1 MPVSIVTDP
10 QGKQYKVT
18 HPEGASESDI
28 FNVLQQQTTQQSLP
42 PKVIDAEDPL
52 ALDVVKG
59 LFTGA
64 AESTVSTIAGITQ
77 WAGQVYQSDSMLE
90 AAQDLRQYGQG
101 IGENV
106 GLDREFGESFA
117 GQVFRGIGQL
127 PVTAA
132 AGAAGFAA
140 GNVPGMIGAA
150 ALTTGGQ
157 MSSEFLGDME
167 QTLQKGYTDFDE
179 NEKDQALVGM
189 LAQTAIGTALETA
202 ALGKIMRPVLRQL
215 QKGGVSNKALKK
227 AIEKQKSALRQMGE
241 SSLAEGG
248 TEALQGQSLDTIAS
262 LLYDE
267 DRELVSMDVLR
278 KRALEFGVG
287 AVVGGTVSGGVQ
299 LIGGAPSAPSG
310 GTKADLNKPVQ
321 ERSEL
326 TIPDAVT
333 VTYKPIDGPV
343 KTVSL
348 AIDAGQDP
356 RAAVEAEL
364 AGRYDTTYP
373 MQIDTVSAPVP
384 VGPEQE
390 LDLPDQAPD
399 PTREQVPV
407 QPEAA
412 VEQAPEP
419 DVLDLDPEQELS
431 NIQTRAKQAG
441 MSEEQFRREAPAV
454 VDQLE
459 KRAREQAPAVR
470 GNFRISPRMSQSKPR
485 YSGQKV
491 AYNSDLE
498 LAVYMANGK
507 GKNASRVRSE
517 LIEAGYSPAEINAM
531 GKEVRAQMKKGYNP
545 NSRKPIS
552 VAIAQDVTAEV
563 AGVDRLSMSF
573 KDVLKRT
580 PEIQEQAKILKENIK
595 AGDRQQSRRLAEVAD
610 EFKPVHAYDFVP
622 APETNSEMRTALK
635 ENQVPL
641 FNAVVPDGKLV
652 AMRLDIPAYKYYGTW
667 IPVIHEPKG
676 NSFQAGNPLS
686 YKSTGVLE
694 NVQLGV
700 AGKNGLAALNIATGK
715 DKTTIAT
722 IRGTYKNVT
731 STQAKKMA
739 DKALKDPSYIQVGMD
754 PERRGYFYNRET
766 MQEVV
771 AGDQA
776 IQIGPLVLVKNPQY
790 GATPSNEWLSLGPD
804 VVAEAA
810 PLDKAEGEPLYE
822 FVDPFNGYPQTS
834 PMTLQE
840 VREAM
845 SDEDK
850 SYDRYGVVLDYRNM
864 REYRTNEQIEGD
876 VVAEAAPSKP
886 KEKKVTRDY
895 DLLSSP
901 FISDYSGPGPT
912 DTSVPDYGSF
922 HYVVSSPQQQ
932 ELNAAIASG
941 AVDNLADQVAN
952 EAATMMND
960 PAIAAG
966 IGWYGRMR
974 QRLSQIFGND
984 LPIFTQLLGTTS
996 AQTPVETNFRFSVDL
1011 YNRFKAGE
1019 FDANI
1024 KEYLK
1029 LYGQMKA
1036 GTLGDLLLKDKV
1048 KNSKGVLYTPEM
1060 IKKSEPSALLS
1071 SAAEHYNLEPA
1082 QTSGKKYGTNS
1093 YPALKALAQV
1103 WFNERL
1109 SKDKM
1114 TPKTPQFTM
1123 NLNGESLEATIDV
1136 WAARLLRRVIYAGQ
1150 ADARILPSQETAVN
1164 NPDFALGQLVFRRA
1178 AQKLN
1183 MNPDDLQALVWFGE
1197 KQIWDRNGWTGAA
1210 GALKSSFDEPADVFY
1225 PVDGSTRSEADANLI
1240 LDFLAKER
1248 LVKRDIEFPDAVA
1261 KTRQNENRKEYD
1273 KFLRQRVISDYL
1285 KSRGSGA
1292 VYESSSVESNRKRQ
1306 VTRSINRLSSYTG
1319 KVSYKNGT
1327 GKEPKGSLKVVK
1339 RGPVLGENRFARIAK
1354 DNKDGNK
1361 FGSSVDVFKA
1371 SDYKGYDLIITSSE
1385 RGESVTMAI
1394 SPDGELSSV
1403 TKSSNATAQD
1413 VDAAFDMAISTGKVK
1428 FLNGFETVLPVK
1440 YASYG
1445 FTPVAR
1451 LKFNPEFQPDGWST
1465 QTYRNFNGGQPD
1477 VVFMRFDGTVGSEYD
1492 GTGFPEV
1499 DTYEEG
1505 VRLASQEDVTAQA
1518 TDTEVEDRG
1527 PRDTYDNGGQ
1537 VQDAIEKEFFPI
1549 GDKISTPIVMRM
1561 GNTDYVARY
1570 NATRGII
1577 EYNPMLLLKR
1587 SKAGVRAAMREEIIH
1602 AAMHQVL
1609 MVSARK
1615 KFSMAEGGKVWR
1627 DFFDAYGKT
1636 LTDVELSDIK
1646 DVYQNIK
1653 PEDYVAYGSEYS
1665 RAVIQ
1670 NLLYGEFSEQYQM
1683 ESQGGPAW
1691 NAIVQLLRSVQA
1703 YMAKVL
1709 GPMIKTNPEAAQVIV
1724 DSVELLK
1731 AADPAL
1737 RPKNQDVVARAY
1749 DATDKNTAKE
1759 NTEAGERVGQDASE
1773 RIREE
1778 RKWLD
1783 GAFRKTASKYLTP
1796 VITRLNRINPM
1807 FGRILQNLDSAIRMR
1822 SIGYRKQTE
1831 MFFNKLNAV
1840 KGAEFQELKQ
1850 LMFFSPTPEEANL
1863 PSNKAKMQRRDAL
1876 LHKHGLLN
1884 MYRLDVQPILE
1895 EIYTEYNELGMPK
1908 IGYLEDYFP
1917 RVIKDLEG
1925 LIKSY
1930 GHKTKRTF
1938 ELLVNEENIRRSEM
1952 KDADGN
1958 PAPLPEMQETERA
1971 RFFQDFLQGKFR
1983 LDLNGVKLPG
1993 NVKAREIQL
2002 IPEDKLKFYD
2012 NPGIAFGKYTTNM
2025 SRAIES
2031 FKVVGDTKKGE
2042 GRLLGELGKL
2052 TEQLFTAGQIDQADA
2067 NELKSLTE
2075 LITSQFQAE
2084 NEILKSLGTLTYM
2097 ATLINPGPVL
2107 VQIMD
2112 LYKVALYR
2120 GLGGVVSGTY
2130 RTVTGNRRFDIER
2143 DFGIAKTQLSAEFE
2157 DPSFL
2162 TKALDFGLSRL
2173 VPFRQMDTAMKHA
2186 SVEAAYDD
2194 FVKKANAPVGSKKHQ
2209 QLVDYLTIKMGPEG
2223 ARKAISD
2230 LKLDRAAESKEIK
2243 EALLSEL
2250 LERQPLTYLQVP
2262 EGYQTDPSKRLF
2274 YKLSTFMLLDLNYNR
2289 QEFMNDLGGPGK
2301 TLQQRTVALRRLA
2314 YMATL
2319 LTMFGLPSDL
2329 LDDWIAGKDTYIP
2342 EHVMNNMLGM
2352 FGLSRYTTSSALNKG
2367 VVESVIQRFT
2377 PPAINIMIDG
2387 EQSLRSWVKGDK
2399 ELFEIKSWRN
2409 SPLSDVWYY
2418 RTGGGVESQ
2427 RKYQKKQR
2435 KEGVTPTFDR

>member
-1 MPVSIVTDP
+1 MAVSIVRSPDGR
-10 QGKQYKVT
+10 QHKVQ
-18 HPEGASESDI
+18 HPEGIASSQI
-28 FNVLQQQTTQQSLP
+28 VKYAQRQIASAAN
-42 PKVIDAEDPL
+42 AEDGFIV
-52 ALDVVKG
+52 DVGKG
-59 LFTGA
+59 LFTGGSQAAVNSAAGVTQWVGQAYGSESLLQA
-64 AESTVSTIAGITQ
+64 AEDMRQFGQGVGDDIGLDEDFRQSFF
-77 WAGQVYQSDSMLE
+77 GQVV
-90 AAQDLRQYGQG
+90 QG
-101 IGENV
+101 
-106 GLDREFGESFA
+106 L
-117 GQVFRGIGQL
+117 GQV
-127 PVTAA
+127 PVTIG
-132 AGAAGFAA
+132 AGVAGFAA
-140 GNVPGMIGAA
+140 AGPVGAFGAA
-150 ALTTGGQ
+150 AITTGGQ

-167 QTLQKGYTDFDE
+167 QTLGKGYTDFNS
-179 NEKDQALVGM
+179 NEKANALTGM
-189 LAQTAIGTALETA
+189 LAQTALGTTLEMA
-202 ALGKIMRPVLRQL
+202 ALGKALRPLI
-215 QKGGVSNKALKK
+215 KKMGTTGVSAKVLKK
-227 AIEKQKSALRQMGE
+227 AIGKDQGALRELVEAAG
-241 SSLAEGG
+241 AEGL
-248 TEALQGQSLDTIAS
+248 TEAAQGQSLDTLAS

-267 DRELVSMDVLR
+267 DRELITFDTL
-278 KRALEFGVG
+278 KRRTMEFGVG
-287 AVVGGTVSGGVQ
+287 AVVGGTVSGGAQ

-310 GTKADLNKPVQ
+310 GTKADLKKPVQ

-348 AIDAGQDP
+348 AIDPGQDP
-356 RAAVEAEL
+356 RAAVEEEL
-364 AGRYDTTYP
+364 AGRYDRTYP
-373 MQIDTVSAPVP
+373 MKIDTVSAPVP

-399 PTREQVPV
+399 ATQEEVPV

-412 VEQAPEP
+412 VPTQEQAPVEQVLPEVVPQVVPATEQAPEARSFSLP
-419 DVLDLDPEQELS
+419 QNLS
-431 NIQTRAKQAG
+431 STAQPKYKQ
-441 MSEEQFRREAPAV
+441 
-454 VDQLE
+454 
-459 KRAREQAPAVR
+459 
-470 GNFRISPRMSQSKPR
+470 
-485 YSGQKV
+485 SGEIKF
-491 AYNSDLE
+491 ASDLE
-498 LAVYMANGK
+498 RAAYSATTSTSSDPAKRKRTKYRKL
-507 GKNASRVRSE
+507 
-517 LIEAGYSPAEINAM
+517 LQDAGYSTTEINAM
-531 GKEVRAQMKKGYNP
+531 GREVRSQMRDQYDGAGSELSVDLNKDKLLPSDFESDITANAANELGVQPQVQFDDNEALNALPKKEKAKFNRHKDEPIERGAVRLNLGSAFSKEGVPGRLFVQTLHPIKRTGAPDYGKAHSYGRAFTLRNATFSVNP
-545 NSRKPIS
+545 FAKTIIRSKADNKYPMAS
-552 VAIAQDVTAEV
+552 VDGDVVADAEPNLEGEVLSFNPFANDSFVDSQGRVVTGADEVTVYGTKAYARGNIQYAEGSPEVVTASEI
-563 AGVDRLSMSF
+563 LS
-573 KDVLKRT
+573 L
-580 PEIQEQAKILKENIK
+580 AKQGKK
-595 AGDRQQSRRLAEVAD
+595 Y
-610 EFKPVHAYDFVP
+610 VHPKF
-622 APETNSEMRTALK
+622 
-635 ENQVPL
+635 
-641 FNAVVPDGKLV
+641 
-652 AMRLDIPAYKYYGTW
+652 
-667 IPVIHEPKG
+667 HPKG
-676 NSFQAGNPLS
+676 VSLNSLS
-686 YKSTGVLE
+686 ELQIEKLE
-694 NVQLGV
+694 
-700 AGKNGLAALNIATGK
+700 ALAAEE
-715 DKTTIAT
+715 
-722 IRGTYKNVT
+722 
-731 STQAKKMA
+731 S
-739 DKALKDPSYIQVGMD
+739 
-754 PERRGYFYNRET
+754 
-766 MQEVV
+766 
-771 AGDQA
+771 
-776 IQIGPLVLVKNPQY
+776 
-790 GATPSNEWLSLGPD
+790 PD

-810 PLDKAEGEPLYE
+810 PLKAK
-822 FVDPFNGYPQTS
+822 
-834 PMTLQE
+834 
-840 VREAM
+840 A
-845 SDEDK
+845 K
-850 SYDRYGVVLDYRNM
+850 K
-864 REYRTNEQIEGD
+864 
-876 VVAEAAPSKP
+876 A
-886 KEKKVTRDY
+886 KKVTRDY

-901 FISDYSGPGPT
+901 FISNYSGPGPT

-922 HYVVSSPQQQ
+922 HYVVSNPQQQ

-952 EAATMMND
+952 EAAAMMND

-984 LPIFTQLLGTTS
+984 LSIFTQLLGTTS

-1071 SAAEHYNLEPA
+1071 SAAEHYNLEPT

-1150 ADARILPSQETAVN
+1150 ADSRILPSQETAVN

-1319 KVSYKNGT
+1319 KVSYKKGT

-1354 DNKDGNK
+1354 ANKDGNK

-1385 RGESVTMAI
+1385 RGESVTIAI

-1428 FLNGFETVLPVK
+1428 FLNGFETILPDK

-1451 LKFNPEFQPDGWST
+1451 LKFDPEFQPDGWST

-1492 GTGFPEV
+1492 RTGFPEV

-1505 VRLASQEDVTAQA
+1505 VRLANQEDVTAQA
-1518 TDTEVEDRG
+1518 AQPEVEDRG

-1537 VQDAIEKEFFPI
+1537 VQDAIEKEFDPI
-1549 GDKISTPIVMRM
+1549 GKKINTPIVMRM
-1561 GNTDYVARY
+1561 GKTDYVARY

-1587 SKAGVRAAMREEIIH
+1587 SIAGIRAAMREEIIH

-1609 MVSARK
+1609 MIAARK
-1615 KFSMAEGGKVWR
+1615 KFSMAEGGKVWK
-1627 DFFDAYGKT
+1627 DFFDAFGKT
-1636 LTDVELSDIK
+1636 LTAEERSGIMNMYTGLEADNYIG
-1646 DVYQNIK
+1646 Q
-1653 PEDYVAYGSEYS
+1653 GSEYS

-1670 NLLYGEFSEQYQM
+1670 KLLYGEFSEQYVAVK
-1683 ESQGGPAW
+1683 EGGAAW
-1691 NAIVQLLRSVQA
+1691 NAIVQMMRSVQA

-1724 DSVELLK
+1724 DTVELLK
-1731 AADPAL
+1731 AADPSI
-1737 RPKNQDVVARAY
+1737 RPKSQDVVAQAY

-1822 SIGYRKQTE
+1822 SMGYRKQTE

-1938 ELLVNEENIRRSEM
+1938 EVLVREENIRRSEM

-1958 PAPLPEMQETERA
+1958 PAPLPEMQETELA

-1983 LDLNGVKLPG
+1983 VDLNGVKLPG

-2052 TEQLFTAGQIDQADA
+2052 TDQLFTAGQIDEADA

-2186 SVEAAYDD
+2186 SIEAAYDD

-2209 QLVDYLTIKMGPEG
+2209 QLIDYLTIKMGPEG
-2223 ARKAISD
+2223 ARKAIDD

-2352 FGLSRYTTSSALNKG
+2352 FGLSRYTTSRALNKG
-2367 VVESVIQRFT
+2367 AVESVIQRFT

-2427 RKYQKKQR
+2427 RKYQEKQR
-2435 KEGVTPTFDR
+2435 KEGITPTFDR

>member
-1 MPVSIVTDP
+1 MAVSIVRSPDGR
-10 QGKQYKVT
+10 QHKVQ
-18 HPEGASESDI
+18 HPEGIASSQI
-28 FNVLQQQTTQQSLP
+28 VKYAQRQIASAAN
-42 PKVIDAEDPL
+42 AEDGFIV
-52 ALDVVKG
+52 DVGKG
-59 LFTGA
+59 LFTGGSQAAVNSAAGVTQWVGQAYGSESLLQA
-64 AESTVSTIAGITQ
+64 AEDMRQFGQGVGDDIGLDEDFRQSFF
-77 WAGQVYQSDSMLE
+77 GQVV
-90 AAQDLRQYGQG
+90 QG
-101 IGENV
+101 
-106 GLDREFGESFA
+106 L
-117 GQVFRGIGQL
+117 GQV
-127 PVTAA
+127 PVTIG
-132 AGAAGFAA
+132 AGVAGFAA
-140 GNVPGMIGAA
+140 AGPVGAFGAA
-150 ALTTGGQ
+150 AITTGGQ

-167 QTLQKGYTDFDE
+167 QTLGKGYTDFNS
-179 NEKDQALVGM
+179 NEKANALTGM
-189 LAQTAIGTALETA
+189 LAQTALGTTLEMA
-202 ALGKIMRPVLRQL
+202 ALGKALRPLI
-215 QKGGVSNKALKK
+215 KKMGTTGVSAKVLKK
-227 AIEKQKSALRQMGE
+227 AIGKDQGALRELVEAAG
-241 SSLAEGG
+241 AEGL
-248 TEALQGQSLDTIAS
+248 TEAAQGQSLDTLAS

-267 DRELVSMDVLR
+267 DRELITFDTL
-278 KRALEFGVG
+278 KRRTMEFGVG
-287 AVVGGTVSGGVQ
+287 AVVGGTVSGGAQ

-310 GTKADLNKPVQ
+310 GTKADLKKPVQ

-348 AIDAGQDP
+348 AIDPGQDP
-356 RAAVEAEL
+356 RAAVEEEL
-364 AGRYDTTYP
+364 AGRYDRTYP
-373 MQIDTVSAPVP
+373 MKIDTVSAPVP

-399 PTREQVPV
+399 ATQEEVPV

-412 VEQAPEP
+412 VPTQEQAPVEQVLPEVVPQVVPATEQAPEARSFSLP
-419 DVLDLDPEQELS
+419 QNLS
-431 NIQTRAKQAG
+431 STAQPKYKQ
-441 MSEEQFRREAPAV
+441 
-454 VDQLE
+454 
-459 KRAREQAPAVR
+459 
-470 GNFRISPRMSQSKPR
+470 
-485 YSGQKV
+485 SGEIKF
-491 AYNSDLE
+491 ASDLE
-498 LAVYMANGK
+498 RAAYSATTSTSSDPAKRKRTKYRKL
-507 GKNASRVRSE
+507 
-517 LIEAGYSPAEINAM
+517 LQDAGYSTTEINAM
-531 GKEVRAQMKKGYNP
+531 GREVRSQMRDQYDGAGSELSVDLNKDKLLPSDFESDITANAANELGVQPQVQFDDNEALNALPKKEKAKFNRHKDEPIERGAVRLNLGSAFSKEGVPGRLFVQTLHPIKRTGAPDYGKAHSYGRAFTLRNATFSVNP
-545 NSRKPIS
+545 FAKTIIRSKADNKYPMAS
-552 VAIAQDVTAEV
+552 VDGDVVADAEPNLEGEVLSFNPFANDSFVDSQGRVVTGADEVTVYGTKAYARGNIQYAEGSPEVVTASEI
-563 AGVDRLSMSF
+563 LS
-573 KDVLKRT
+573 L
-580 PEIQEQAKILKENIK
+580 AKQGKK
-595 AGDRQQSRRLAEVAD
+595 Y
-610 EFKPVHAYDFVP
+610 VHPKF
-622 APETNSEMRTALK
+622 
-635 ENQVPL
+635 
-641 FNAVVPDGKLV
+641 
-652 AMRLDIPAYKYYGTW
+652 
-667 IPVIHEPKG
+667 HPKG
-676 NSFQAGNPLS
+676 VSLNSLS
-686 YKSTGVLE
+686 ELQIEKLE
-694 NVQLGV
+694 
-700 AGKNGLAALNIATGK
+700 ALAAEE
-715 DKTTIAT
+715 
-722 IRGTYKNVT
+722 
-731 STQAKKMA
+731 S
-739 DKALKDPSYIQVGMD
+739 
-754 PERRGYFYNRET
+754 
-766 MQEVV
+766 
-771 AGDQA
+771 
-776 IQIGPLVLVKNPQY
+776 
-790 GATPSNEWLSLGPD
+790 PD

-810 PLDKAEGEPLYE
+810 PLKAK
-822 FVDPFNGYPQTS
+822 
-834 PMTLQE
+834 
-840 VREAM
+840 A
-845 SDEDK
+845 K
-850 SYDRYGVVLDYRNM
+850 K
-864 REYRTNEQIEGD
+864 
-876 VVAEAAPSKP
+876 A
-886 KEKKVTRDY
+886 KKVTRDY

-901 FISDYSGPGPT
+901 FISNYSGPGPT

-922 HYVVSSPQQQ
+922 HYVVSNPQQQ

-952 EAATMMND
+952 EAAAMMND

-984 LPIFTQLLGTTS
+984 LSIFTQLLGTTS

-1071 SAAEHYNLEPA
+1071 SAAEHYNLEPT

-1150 ADARILPSQETAVN
+1150 ADSRILPSQETAVN

-1319 KVSYKNGT
+1319 KVSYKKGT

-1354 DNKDGNK
+1354 ANKDGNK

-1385 RGESVTMAI
+1385 RGESVTIAI

-1428 FLNGFETVLPVK
+1428 FLNGFETILPDK

-1451 LKFNPEFQPDGWST
+1451 LKFDPEFQPDGWST

-1492 GTGFPEV
+1492 RTGFPEV

-1505 VRLASQEDVTAQA
+1505 VRLANQEDVTAQA
-1518 TDTEVEDRG
+1518 AQPEVEDRG

-1537 VQDAIEKEFFPI
+1537 VQDAIEKEFDPI
-1549 GDKISTPIVMRM
+1549 GKKINTPIVMRM
-1561 GNTDYVARY
+1561 GKTDYVARY

-1587 SKAGVRAAMREEIIH
+1587 SIAGIRAAMREEIIH

-1609 MVSARK
+1609 MIAARK
-1615 KFSMAEGGKVWR
+1615 KFSMAEGGKVWK
-1627 DFFDAYGKT
+1627 DFFDAFGKT
-1636 LTDVELSDIK
+1636 LTAEERSGIMNMYTGLEADNYIG
-1646 DVYQNIK
+1646 Q
-1653 PEDYVAYGSEYS
+1653 GSEYS

-1670 NLLYGEFSEQYQM
+1670 KLLYGEFSEQYVAVK
-1683 ESQGGPAW
+1683 EGGAAW
-1691 NAIVQLLRSVQA
+1691 NAIVQMMRSVQA

-1724 DSVELLK
+1724 DTVELLK
-1731 AADPAL
+1731 AADPSI
-1737 RPKNQDVVARAY
+1737 RPKSQDVVAQAY

-1822 SIGYRKQTE
+1822 SMGYRKQTE

-1938 ELLVNEENIRRSEM
+1938 EVLVREENIRRSEL

-1993 NVKAREIQL
+1993 NVKAREINF
-2002 IPEDKLKFYD
+2002 IDADKLKFYD

-2052 TEQLFTAGQIDQADA
+2052 TDQLFTAGQIDEADA
-2067 NELKSLTE
+2067 NELKTLTE

-2186 SVEAAYDD
+2186 SIEAAYDD

-2209 QLVDYLTIKMGPEG
+2209 QLIDYLTIKMGPEG
-2223 ARKAISD
+2223 ARKAIND

-2250 LERQPLTYLQVP
+2250 LERQPMTYLQVP

-2352 FGLSRYTTSSALNKG
+2352 FGLSRYTTSRALNKG
-2367 VVESVIQRFT
+2367 AVESVIQRFT

-2427 RKYQKKQR
+2427 RKYQEKQR
-2435 KEGVTPTFDR
+2435 KEGITPTFDR

>member
-1 MPVSIVTDP
+1 MDQLARVYDDDREYNIDSVK
-10 QGKQYKVT
+10 GYLY
-18 HPEGASESDI
+18 EGAVGATVGGIASTGTSVVKNIGSETSGTKKSDLKKE
-28 FNVLQQQTTQQSLP
+28 V
-42 PKVIDAEDPL
+42 EDRPALEVPRTVQVEYKELDGQVRVFPL
-52 ALDVVKG
+52 A
-59 LFTGA
+59 
-64 AESTVSTIAGITQ
+64 
-77 WAGQVYQSDSMLE
+77 
-90 AAQDLRQYGQG
+90 
-101 IGENV
+101 
-106 GLDREFGESFA
+106 
-117 GQVFRGIGQL
+117 
-127 PVTAA
+127 VT
-132 AGAAGFAA
+132 
-140 GNVPGMIGAA
+140 
-150 ALTTGGQ
+150 
-157 MSSEFLGDME
+157 E
-167 QTLQKGYTDFDE
+167 
-179 NEKDQALVGM
+179 
-189 LAQTAIGTALETA
+189 
-202 ALGKIMRPVLRQL
+202 
-215 QKGGVSNKALKK
+215 
-227 AIEKQKSALRQMGE
+227 
-241 SSLAEGG
+241 
-248 TEALQGQSLDTIAS
+248 
-262 LLYDE
+262 
-267 DRELVSMDVLR
+267 
-278 KRALEFGVG
+278 
-287 AVVGGTVSGGVQ
+287 
-299 LIGGAPSAPSG
+299 
-310 GTKADLNKPVQ
+310 
-321 ERSEL
+321 
-326 TIPDAVT
+326 
-333 VTYKPIDGPV
+333 
-343 KTVSL
+343 
-348 AIDAGQDP
+348 GQDP
-356 RAAVEAEL
+356 MAAAEEAL
-364 AGRYDTTYP
+364 AGRYDP
-373 MQIDTVSAPVP
+373 AFGLTVTDRAQP

-399 PTREQVPV
+399 PTQEEVPV

-412 VEQAPEP
+412 VPTQEQAPVEQVLPEVVPQVVPATEQAPEARSFSLP
-419 DVLDLDPEQELS
+419 QNLS
-431 NIQTRAKQAG
+431 STAQPKYKQ
-441 MSEEQFRREAPAV
+441 
-454 VDQLE
+454 
-459 KRAREQAPAVR
+459 
-470 GNFRISPRMSQSKPR
+470 
-485 YSGQKV
+485 SGEIKF
-491 AYNSDLE
+491 ASDLE
-498 LAVYMANGK
+498 RAAYSATTSTSSDPAKRKRTKYRKL
-507 GKNASRVRSE
+507 
-517 LIEAGYSPAEINAM
+517 LQDAGYSSAEINAM
-531 GKEVRAQMKKGYNP
+531 GREVRSQMRDQYDLGGP
-545 NSRKPIS
+545 GSELF
-552 VAIAQDVTAEV
+552 VA
-563 AGVDRLSMSF
+563 L
-573 KDVLKRT
+573 
-580 PEIQEQAKILKENIK
+580 
-595 AGDRQQSRRLAEVAD
+595 
-610 EFKPVHAYDFVP
+610 
-622 APETNSEMRTALK
+622 
-635 ENQVPL
+635 
-641 FNAVVPDGKLV
+641 
-652 AMRLDIPAYKYYGTW
+652 
-667 IPVIHEPKG
+667 
-676 NSFQAGNPLS
+676 
-686 YKSTGVLE
+686 
-694 NVQLGV
+694 
-700 AGKNGLAALNIATGK
+700 
-715 DKTTIAT
+715 
-722 IRGTYKNVT
+722 
-731 STQAKKMA
+731 
-739 DKALKDPSYIQVGMD
+739 
-754 PERRGYFYNRET
+754 
-766 MQEVV
+766 
-771 AGDQA
+771 
-776 IQIGPLVLVKNPQY
+776 PQ
-790 GATPSNEWLSLGPD
+790 D
-804 VVAEAA
+804 VVAEASATYIPKRYVGEQAEQA
-810 PLDKAEGEPLYE
+810 PPFFQSFSPEQYDEGRFVDLETKKDLSNQTFENGSIRIEGGRPVLETSDNASETILDSKASEEGPLVRTNLFKQKAGWKWTKAPDGAPSTIVSVERGDHYYTLSFISNKPLTLKTYPKKKNEPRGKPTTRGKLKLGKKVGEIRTTPSKWHPKGKLHPVYDTVTVGEPDVVAKAEPLYE
-822 FVDPFNGYPQTS
+822 FIDPFYGYPQTD

-845 SDEDK
+845 SDEDW
-850 SYDRYGVVLDYRNM
+850 DGPMLDYRNM
-864 REYRTNEQIEGD
+864 REYTADEEVEPD
-876 VVAEAAPSKP
+876 VVAEAAPLKA
-886 KEKKVTRDY
+886 KAKKAKKVTRDY

-901 FISDYSGPGPT
+901 FISNYSGPGPT

-922 HYVVSSPQQQ
+922 HYVVSNPQQQ

-952 EAATMMND
+952 EAAAMMND

-984 LPIFTQLLGTTS
+984 LSIFTQLLGTTS

-1071 SAAEHYNLEPA
+1071 SAAEHYNLEPT

-1150 ADARILPSQETAVN
+1150 ADSRILPSQETAVN

-1319 KVSYKNGT
+1319 KVSYKKGT

-1354 DNKDGNK
+1354 ANKDGNK

-1385 RGESVTMAI
+1385 RGESVTIAI

-1428 FLNGFETVLPVK
+1428 FLNGFETILPDK

-1451 LKFNPEFQPDGWST
+1451 LKFDPEFQPDGWST

-1477 VVFMRFDGTVGSEYD
+1477 VVFMRFDGTIGSEYD

-1505 VRLASQEDVTAQA
+1505 VRLANQEDVTAQA
-1518 TDTEVEDRG
+1518 AQSEVEDRG
-1527 PRDTYDNGGQ
+1527 PQDTFDNGGQ
-1537 VQDAIEKEFFPI
+1537 VMDFVESTFDAVA
-1549 GDKISTPIVMRM
+1549 DKIGIAIRPAM
-1561 GNTDYVARY
+1561 GVNYVARY
-1570 NATRGII
+1570 NATQQVI
-1577 EYNPMLLLKR
+1577 EYNPMALLNR
-1587 SKAGVRAAMREEIIH
+1587 SKSGVKAAMREEIIH
-1602 AAMHQVL
+1602 AAMHNVL
-1609 MVSARK
+1609 MQQQRK
-1615 KFSMAEGGKVWR
+1615 TGRSRNPGDVWV
-1627 DFFDAYGKT
+1627 DFFETFAKT
-1636 LTDVELSDIK
+1636 LTAQERVDIG
-1646 DVYQNIK
+1646 DVYQSLTT
-1653 PEDYVAYGSEYS
+1653 YHALGAEYS
-1665 RAVIQ
+1665 RAVVQ

-1683 ESQGGPAW
+1683 QSKGGPAW
-1691 NAIVQLLRSVQA
+1691 DAIVQLLRSVQA

-1709 GPMIKTNPEAAQVIV
+1709 GPMRKTNPEAAQLIV

-1731 AADPAL
+1731 AADPSI
-1737 RPKNQDVVARAY
+1737 RPKNQDVVAQAY

-1822 SIGYRKQTE
+1822 SMGYRKQTE

-1938 ELLVNEENIRRSEM
+1938 EVLVREENIRRSEL

-2052 TEQLFTAGQIDQADA
+2052 TEQLFTAGQIDEADA

-2186 SVEAAYDD
+2186 SIEAAYDD
-2194 FVKKANAPVGSKKHQ
+2194 FVKKAKAPVGSKKHQ
-2209 QLVDYLTIKMGPEG
+2209 QLIDYLTIKMGPEG
-2223 ARKAISD
+2223 ARKAIDD

-2250 LERQPLTYLQVP
+2250 LERQPMTYLQVP

-2352 FGLSRYTTSSALNKG
+2352 FGLSRYTTSRALNKG
-2367 VVESVIQRFT
+2367 AVESVIQRFT

-2399 ELFEIKSWRN
+2399 ELFDIKSWRN

-2435 KEGVTPTFDR
+2435 KEGITPTFDR

>member
-1 MPVSIVTDP
+1 MAVSSVLGPD
-10 QGKQYKVT
+10 GKTYT
-18 HPEGASESDI
+18 LEHPDGASQEDI
-28 FNVLQQQTTQQSLP
+28 FKFVHQSTQVKPEPTKPGVVGNVVRGIP
-42 PKVIDAEDPL
+42 A
-52 ALDVVKG
+52 
-59 LFTGA
+59 GA
-64 AESTVSTIAGITQ
+64 AAAGYDVLGAIGTMAYEGLGKYAKRGADPEYVEKIDQ
-77 WAGQVYQSDSMLE
+77 AVRGAQEKVAEYTFDIGATAGE
-90 AAQDLRQYGQG
+90 AFGVDEGRFSAD
-101 IGENV
+101 V
-106 GLDREFGESFA
+106 G
-117 GQVFRGIGQL
+117 RGLGQL
-127 PVTAA
+127 PLMVVTAGMASVPMSFAEVIKDAEQSLGVKYHEMSEEEKAKVA
-132 AGAAGFAA
+132 A
-140 GNVPGMIGAA
+140 
-150 ALTTGGQ
+150 TGGAYAAFSLAADRIGLKY
-157 MSSEFLGDME
+157 MGLTKLNKFFDGSETVKGSIVKDVLKGTLGE
-167 QTLQKGYTDFDE
+167 GLTETSQAVV
-179 NEKDQALVGM
+179 KDQLARVYDDDREYNIDSVKEYLYEGAVG
-189 LAQTAIGTALETA
+189 ATVGGIASTGTSVVKNIGSETLGTKKSDLKKPVEDRPALEIPRTVQVEYKE
-202 ALGKIMRPVLRQL
+202 LDGQVRVVPI
-215 QKGGVSNKALKK
+215 S
-227 AIEKQKSALRQMGE
+227 I
-241 SSLAEGG
+241 
-248 TEALQGQSLDTIAS
+248 TE
-262 LLYDE
+262 
-267 DRELVSMDVLR
+267 
-278 KRALEFGVG
+278 
-287 AVVGGTVSGGVQ
+287 
-299 LIGGAPSAPSG
+299 
-310 GTKADLNKPVQ
+310 
-321 ERSEL
+321 
-326 TIPDAVT
+326 
-333 VTYKPIDGPV
+333 
-343 KTVSL
+343 
-348 AIDAGQDP
+348 GQDP
-356 RAAVEAEL
+356 MAVAEEAL
-364 AGRYDTTYP
+364 AGRYDPAYGV
-373 MQIDTVSAPVP
+373 TVTDQAQP

-399 PTREQVPV
+399 PTQEDVPV

-412 VEQAPEP
+412 VEPE
-419 DVLDLDPEQELS
+419 VVE
-431 NIQTRAKQAG
+431 A
-441 MSEEQFRREAPAV
+441 EAPAV
-454 VDQLE
+454 DQAPVEQVLPE
-459 KRAREQAPAVR
+459 VVPQVVPATAQAPEAAPVVQEQAPAVR
-470 GNFRISPRMSQSKPR
+470 GNFRISPRMAKSKPR
-485 YSGQKV
+485 YRGQTV
-491 AYNSDLE
+491 AYGSELE
-498 LAVYMANGK
+498 LAVYMATGK
-507 GKNASRVRSE
+507 GKNASKVRSE

-531 GKEVRAQMKKGYNP
+531 SEEVRAQMKKGYNP
-545 NSRKPIS
+545 NSSKPIS
-552 VAIAQDVTAEV
+552 VAIAQDVTAEA

-573 KDVLKRT
+573 KDVTKRT
-580 PEIQEQAKILKENIK
+580 LEIQEQAKILRENIK
-595 AGDRQQSRRLAEVAD
+595 AGDREQSRAVAQAAD
-610 EFKPVHAYDFVP
+610 EFKPVQSYDFVP
-622 APETNSEMRTALK
+622 APESNSEMRNALSK
-635 ENQVPL
+635 DKVNKL
-641 FNAVVPDGKLV
+641 NAPVKDGAPV
-652 AMRLDIPAYKYYGTW
+652 AVRLDIPAYVSTGTW
-667 IPVIHEPKG
+667 VPVVHEQTS
-676 NSFQAGNPLS
+676 SFRPGTPMSYQATAVVDGA
-686 YKSTGVLE
+686 T
-694 NVQLGV
+694 LGIV
-700 AGKNGLAALNIATGK
+700 SDIAVSGIAAGKAK
-715 DKTTIAT
+715 STIAT
-722 IRGTYKNVT
+722 IKGNLKKVT
-731 STQAKKMA
+731 PTQAKKMA

-810 PLDKAEGEPLYE
+810 PLEMSK
-822 FVDPFNGYPQTS
+822 V
-834 PMTLQE
+834 
-840 VREAM
+840 
-845 SDEDK
+845 SDENNSSRIGTALQKGKNTTTPEDNV
-850 SYDRYGVVLDYRNM
+850 SPDRITPANLKKQMAKMTHFVKKVVKDGKEKGRNVKFPKWM
-864 REYRTNEQIEGD
+864 RAKRGAKAQAEAFIKQFKDNLVALHNAFPAEYRTRATQWYDGARKIVDRAAEQTG
-876 VVAEAAPSKP
+876 
-886 KEKKVTRDY
+886 
-895 DLLSSP
+895 L
-901 FISDYSGPGPT
+901 
-912 DTSVPDYGSF
+912 TS
-922 HYVVSSPQQQ
+922 
-932 ELNAAIASG
+932 E
-941 AVDNLADQVAN
+941 QVAGVM
-952 EAATMMND
+952 AALSPLKDWFQNVQMGLNLVDVAVND
-960 PAIAAG
+960 
-966 IGWYGRMR
+966 
-974 QRLSQIFGND
+974 SDNVF
-984 LPIFTQLLGTTS
+984 TS
-996 AQTPVETNFRFSVDL
+996 AQ
-1011 YNRFKAGE
+1011 YK
-1019 FDANI
+1019 DAINI
-1024 KEYLK
+1024 VLE
-1029 LYGQMKA
+1029 QSA
-1036 GTLGDLLLKDKV
+1036 DNKV
-1048 KNSKGVLYTPEM
+1048 KNERKKLFKLLEGKTIRELFNEGTEESKQLAAWAARIISTQKHGFYHDVLSPEGNSLGIRRNKDGSPKTM
-1060 IKKSEPSALLS
+1060 VWQSIPFIVKSLDIVYDGSVQNISNQL
-1071 SAAEHYNLEPA
+1071 
-1082 QTSGKKYGTNS
+1082 GKKHKIRNFYNNIIAPNNPYG
-1093 YPALKALAQV
+1093 
-1103 WFNERL
+1103 
-1109 SKDKM
+1109 D
-1114 TPKTPQFTM
+1114 
-1123 NLNGESLEATIDV
+1123 ATIDTHAV
-1136 WAARLLRRVIYAGQ
+1136 NATTLFPMGGSGYQ
-1150 ADARILPSQETAVN
+1150 ADLNFGKAGVGGGGVSGTYWLHLEAYKQAAKEVGIQPRQMQSITWEAVRMLFPDSSKRDQKFLDKYEQIWNNSTDAETTRQQILSEGIEPPEWATYRPRPLSGTEAVEASVRENARPKVEPAGS
-1164 NPDFALGQLVFRRA
+1164 
-1178 AQKLN
+1178 
-1183 MNPDDLQALVWFGE
+1183 LQA
-1197 KQIWDRNGWTGAA
+1197 DNG
-1210 GALKSSFDEPADVFY
+1210 
-1225 PVDGSTRSEADANLI
+1225 
-1240 LDFLAKER
+1240 
-1248 LVKRDIEFPDAVA
+1248 
-1261 KTRQNENRKEYD
+1261 
-1273 KFLRQRVISDYL
+1273 
-1285 KSRGSGA
+1285 RGS
-1292 VYESSSVESNRKRQ
+1292 R
-1306 VTRSINRLSSYTG
+1306 
-1319 KVSYKNGT
+1319 
-1327 GKEPKGSLKVVK
+1327 P
-1339 RGPVLGENRFARIAK
+1339 
-1354 DNKDGNK
+1354 
-1361 FGSSVDVFKA
+1361 
-1371 SDYKGYDLIITSSE
+1371 
-1385 RGESVTMAI
+1385 
-1394 SPDGELSSV
+1394 
-1403 TKSSNATAQD
+1403 
-1413 VDAAFDMAISTGKVK
+1413 
-1428 FLNGFETVLPVK
+1428 
-1440 YASYG
+1440 
-1445 FTPVAR
+1445 
-1451 LKFNPEFQPDGWST
+1451 
-1465 QTYRNFNGGQPD
+1465 
-1477 VVFMRFDGTVGSEYD
+1477 
-1492 GTGFPEV
+1492 
-1499 DTYEEG
+1499 
-1505 VRLASQEDVTAQA
+1505 DVTAQA

-1537 VQDAIEKEFFPI
+1537 VQDAIEQEFDPI
-1549 GDKISTPIVMRM
+1549 GKKINTPIVMRM

-1636 LTDVELSDIK
+1636 LTAEELSDIK

-1683 ESQGGPAW
+1683 QSQGGPAW

-1731 AADPAL
+1731 AADPSI
-1737 RPKNQDVVARAY
+1737 RPKSQDVVAQAY

-1822 SIGYRKQTE
+1822 SMGYRKQTE

-1895 EIYTEYNELGMPK
+1895 EIYTEYTALGMPK

-1952 KDADGN
+1952 KDADGK

-1993 NVKAREIQL
+1993 NVKAREIRL
-2002 IPEDKLKFYD
+2002 IPPDKLKFYD

-2052 TEQLFTAGQIDQADA
+2052 TEELFTAGQIDEADA

-2186 SVEAAYDD
+2186 SIEAAYDD
-2194 FVKKANAPVGSKKHQ
+2194 FVKKAKAPVGSKKYQ
-2209 QLVDYLTIKMGPEG
+2209 QLLDELTVTMGRED
-2223 ARKAISD
+2223 ALKTISD
-2230 LKLDRAAESKEIK
+2230 LRLDKAMESTLVK
-2243 EALLSEL
+2243 EALLAEL
-2250 LERQPLTYLQVP
+2250 LQRQPLTYLQVP

-2289 QEFMNDLGGPGK
+2289 QEFMNDLSGPGK

-2352 FGLSRYTTSSALNKG
+2352 FGLSRYTTSRALNKG
-2367 VVESVIQRFT
+2367 AVESVIQRFT

-2399 ELFEIKSWRN
+2399 ELFDIKSWRN

-2435 KEGVTPTFDR
+2435 KEGITPTFDR

>member
-1 MPVSIVTDP
+1 MAVSIVRSPDGR
-10 QGKQYKVT
+10 QHKVQ
-18 HPEGASESDI
+18 HPEGIASSQI
-28 FNVLQQQTTQQSLP
+28 VKYAQRQIASAAN
-42 PKVIDAEDPL
+42 AEDGFIV
-52 ALDVVKG
+52 DVGKG
-59 LFTGA
+59 LFTGGSQAAVNSAAGVTQWVGQAYGSESLLQA
-64 AESTVSTIAGITQ
+64 AEDMRQFGQGVGDDIGLDEDFRQSFF
-77 WAGQVYQSDSMLE
+77 GQVV
-90 AAQDLRQYGQG
+90 QG
-101 IGENV
+101 
-106 GLDREFGESFA
+106 L
-117 GQVFRGIGQL
+117 GQV
-127 PVTAA
+127 PVTIG
-132 AGAAGFAA
+132 AGVAGFAA
-140 GNVPGMIGAA
+140 AGPVGAFGAA
-150 ALTTGGQ
+150 AITTGGQ

-167 QTLQKGYTDFDE
+167 QTLGKGYTDFNS
-179 NEKDQALVGM
+179 NEKANALTGM
-189 LAQTAIGTALETA
+189 LAQTALGTTLEMA
-202 ALGKIMRPVLRQL
+202 ALGKALRPLI
-215 QKGGVSNKALKK
+215 KKMGTTGVSAKVLKK
-227 AIEKQKSALRQMGE
+227 AIGKDQGALRELVEAAG
-241 SSLAEGG
+241 AEGL
-248 TEALQGQSLDTIAS
+248 TEAAQGQSLDTLAS

-267 DRELVSMDVLR
+267 DRELITFDTL
-278 KRALEFGVG
+278 KRRTMEFGVG
-287 AVVGGTVSGGVQ
+287 AVVGGTVSGGAQ

-310 GTKADLNKPVQ
+310 GTKADLKKPVQ

-348 AIDAGQDP
+348 AIDPGQDP
-356 RAAVEAEL
+356 RAAVEEEL
-364 AGRYDTTYP
+364 AGRYDRTYP
-373 MQIDTVSAPVP
+373 IKIDTVSAPVP

-399 PTREQVPV
+399 PTQEEVPV

-412 VEQAPEP
+412 VPTQEQAPVEQVLPEVVPQVVPATEQAPEARSFSLP
-419 DVLDLDPEQELS
+419 QNLS
-431 NIQTRAKQAG
+431 STAQPKYKQ
-441 MSEEQFRREAPAV
+441 
-454 VDQLE
+454 
-459 KRAREQAPAVR
+459 
-470 GNFRISPRMSQSKPR
+470 
-485 YSGQKV
+485 SGEIKF
-491 AYNSDLE
+491 ASDLE
-498 LAVYMANGK
+498 RAAYSATTSTSSDPAKRKRTKYRKL
-507 GKNASRVRSE
+507 
-517 LIEAGYSPAEINAM
+517 LQDAGYSSAEINAM
-531 GKEVRAQMKKGYNP
+531 GREVRSQMRDQYDGAGSELSVDLNKDKLLPSDFESDITANAANELGVQPQVQFDDNEALNALPKKEKAKFNRHKDEPIERGAVRLNLGSAFSKEGVPGRLFVQTLHPIKRTGAPDYGKAHSYGRAFTLRNATFSVNP
-545 NSRKPIS
+545 FAKTIIRSKADNKYPMAS
-552 VAIAQDVTAEV
+552 VDGDVVADAEPNLEGEVLSFNPFANDSFVDSQGRVVTGADEVTVYGTKAYARGNIQYAEGSPEVVTASEI
-563 AGVDRLSMSF
+563 LS
-573 KDVLKRT
+573 L
-580 PEIQEQAKILKENIK
+580 AKQGKK
-595 AGDRQQSRRLAEVAD
+595 Y
-610 EFKPVHAYDFVP
+610 VHPKF
-622 APETNSEMRTALK
+622 
-635 ENQVPL
+635 
-641 FNAVVPDGKLV
+641 
-652 AMRLDIPAYKYYGTW
+652 
-667 IPVIHEPKG
+667 HPKG
-676 NSFQAGNPLS
+676 VSLNSLS
-686 YKSTGVLE
+686 ELQIEKLE
-694 NVQLGV
+694 
-700 AGKNGLAALNIATGK
+700 ALAAEE
-715 DKTTIAT
+715 
-722 IRGTYKNVT
+722 
-731 STQAKKMA
+731 S
-739 DKALKDPSYIQVGMD
+739 
-754 PERRGYFYNRET
+754 
-766 MQEVV
+766 
-771 AGDQA
+771 
-776 IQIGPLVLVKNPQY
+776 
-790 GATPSNEWLSLGPD
+790 PD

-810 PLDKAEGEPLYE
+810 PLKAK
-822 FVDPFNGYPQTS
+822 
-834 PMTLQE
+834 
-840 VREAM
+840 A
-845 SDEDK
+845 K
-850 SYDRYGVVLDYRNM
+850 K
-864 REYRTNEQIEGD
+864 
-876 VVAEAAPSKP
+876 A
-886 KEKKVTRDY
+886 KKVTRDY

-901 FISDYSGPGPT
+901 FISNYSGPGPT

-922 HYVVSSPQQQ
+922 HYVVSNPQQQ

-952 EAATMMND
+952 EAAAMMND

-984 LPIFTQLLGTTS
+984 LSIFTQLLGTTS

-1071 SAAEHYNLEPA
+1071 SAAEHYNLEPT

-1150 ADARILPSQETAVN
+1150 ADSRILPSQETAVN

-1319 KVSYKNGT
+1319 KVSYKKGT

-1354 DNKDGNK
+1354 ANKDGNK

-1385 RGESVTMAI
+1385 RGESVTIAI

-1428 FLNGFETVLPVK
+1428 FLNGFETILPDK

-1451 LKFNPEFQPDGWST
+1451 LKFDPEFQPDGWST

-1492 GTGFPEV
+1492 RTGFPEV

-1505 VRLASQEDVTAQA
+1505 VRLANQEDVTAQA
-1518 TDTEVEDRG
+1518 AQPEVEDRG

-1537 VQDAIEKEFFPI
+1537 VQDAIEKEFDPI
-1549 GDKISTPIVMRM
+1549 GKKINTPIVMRM
-1561 GNTDYVARY
+1561 GKTDYVARY

-1587 SKAGVRAAMREEIIH
+1587 SIAGIRAAMREEIIH

-1609 MVSARK
+1609 MIAARK
-1615 KFSMAEGGKVWR
+1615 KFSMAEGGKVWK
-1627 DFFDAYGKT
+1627 DFFDAFGKT
-1636 LTDVELSDIK
+1636 LTAEERSGIMNMYTGLEADNYIG
-1646 DVYQNIK
+1646 Q
-1653 PEDYVAYGSEYS
+1653 GSEYS

-1670 NLLYGEFSEQYQM
+1670 KLLYGEFSEQYVAVK
-1683 ESQGGPAW
+1683 EGGAAW
-1691 NAIVQLLRSVQA
+1691 NAIVQMMRSVQA

-1724 DSVELLK
+1724 DTVELLK
-1731 AADPAL
+1731 AADPSI
-1737 RPKNQDVVARAY
+1737 RPKSQDVVAQAY

-1822 SIGYRKQTE
+1822 SMGYRKQTE

-1938 ELLVNEENIRRSEM
+1938 EVLVREENIRRSEL

-1993 NVKAREIQL
+1993 NVKAREINF
-2002 IPEDKLKFYD
+2002 IDADKLKFYD

-2052 TEQLFTAGQIDQADA
+2052 TDQLFTAGQIDEADA
-2067 NELKSLTE
+2067 NELKTLTE

-2186 SVEAAYDD
+2186 SIEAAYDD

-2209 QLVDYLTIKMGPEG
+2209 QLIDYLTIKMGPEG
-2223 ARKAISD
+2223 ARKAIND

-2250 LERQPLTYLQVP
+2250 LERQPMTYLQVP

-2352 FGLSRYTTSSALNKG
+2352 FGLSRYTTSRALNKG
-2367 VVESVIQRFT
+2367 AVESVIQRFT

-2427 RKYQKKQR
+2427 RKYQEKQR
-2435 KEGVTPTFDR
+2435 KEGITPTFDR